1 MLKHPFKRHDSVQVP
16 HCVPD
21 WEDSCMGWGRGLGL
35 LGMGPEK
42 AVEIWGLTD
51 EQASPRS

>member
-1 MLKHPFKRHDSVQVP
+1 MPKHPFKRHDCVQVP
-16 HCVPD
+16 HCVRD
-21 WEDSCMGWGRGLGL
+21 WEDSCVGWGRGLGL

-42 AVEIWGLTD
+42 AVKIWGLTD